1 MSLKVF
7 SLCSLFFNRAIISL
21 QVCKFFMVNVNEFA
35 FFMVNVE
42 LL

>member
-21 QVCKFFMVNVNEFA
+21 LVCKFFMVNVNEFA